1 MKKDFFKTMLLMLC
15 AVFTFAACSDDDDPI
30 LGSEAAMISF
40 SFDPSVAANS
50 IVTSQPVIGSDNSIT
65 YTVSEQAT
73 EAQLATLVPTVVVS
87 AGATYTASGS
97 DFSKEVTY
105 KVVSEDGQTT
115 TQYVVKV
122 PGLTYP
128 IEEQVA
134 GTYKGLLNVEMLGNS
149 LVVDEPKNITV
160 TKNKG
165 NAVDLLLTDFSF
177 QGMPLGDIQL
187 DSLTVTLDDKGVYTF
202 TGNQG
207 LTLGS
212 GVGDCTVETEGTVDK
227 GAVTAKLAILWMQQ
241 TINVTYTGER
251 LTGDESGEAKMTAF
265 SFTGNPSF
273 VAQQPVINDDN
284 TITFGVS
291 ESTTDEQLK
300 SLQATVEVS
309 AGATY
314 KADGTD
320 FSKDVTYTVVAEN
333 GTVATYVVKA
343 PARMASLK
351 YSFDEWESVAGSF
364 LSNAYDKPKP
374 TNELA
379 SSAEGAGMLK
389 LFGVTDM
396 PIYKSTDDKV
406 AGAAAARL
414 VTMDTSAQAN
424 SLVPAI
430 TSGSVFT
437 GWFDMSVA
445 TTDKLSST
453 RFGIAYDKKP
463 LRFKGY
469 YKYTPGEKFIDGTD
483 VENIVTKDQTDECA
497 IQAVLYEAETDD
509 FTLTGHDINNS
520 DKRVAVAALSD
531 GTAKAAWTSF
541 DIPFTWLE
549 GKTYDPAKKYKLA
562 IVCSSSKE
570 GDLFKGAGGSTL
582 LIDEFEVV
590 GEAVAK

>member
-87 AGATYTASGS
+87 SGATYTASGS

-134 GTYKGLLNVEMLGNS
+134 GNYKGLLNVEMLGNS

-227 GAVTAKLAILWMQQ
+227 GAVTAKLTILWMQ
-241 TINVTYTGER
+241 TPINVTYTGER

-351 YSFDEWESVAGSF
+351 FSFDEWETKDNVEYPMPRD
-364 LSNAYDKPKP
+364 L
-374 TNELA
+374 LA
-379 SSAEGAGMLK
+379 SSLEGASILASLTGGLP
-389 LFGVTDM
+389 L
-396 PIYKSTDDKV
+396 YKSTDDKV
-406 AGAAAARL
+406 AGAAARL
-414 VTMDTSAQAN
+414 VTMDTSEIAS
-424 SLVPAI
+424 SLIPAI
-430 TSGSVFT
+430 TSGSLFT
-437 GWFDMSVA
+437 GKFDILA
-445 TTDKLSST
+445 AITDKLSST
-453 RFGIAYDKKP
+453 KFGIAYDKKP

-469 YKYTPGEKFIDGTD
+469 YKYTPGKTFIDGTD
-483 VENIVTKDQTDECA
+483 PKNIVTVDKTDECA

-570 GDLFKGAGGSTL
+570 GDAFKGAGGSTL

>member
-87 AGATYTASGS
+87 SGATYTASGS

-227 GAVTAKLAILWMQQ
+227 GAVTAKLTILWMQVP
-241 TINVTYTGER
+241 INVTYTGER

-320 FSKDVTYTVVAEN
+320 FSKDVTYTVVAED

-351 YSFDEWESVAGSF
+351 FSFDEWETKDNVEYPMPRD
-364 LSNAYDKPKP
+364 L
-374 TNELA
+374 LA
-379 SSAEGAGMLK
+379 SSLEGASILASLTGGLP
-389 LFGVTDM
+389 L
-396 PIYKSTDDKV
+396 YKSTDDKV
-406 AGAAAARL
+406 AGAAARL
-414 VTMDTSAQAN
+414 VTMDTSEIA
-424 SLVPAI
+424 SSWIPAI
-430 TSGSVFT
+430 TSGSLFT
-437 GWFDMSVA
+437 GKFDILA
-445 TTDKLSST
+445 AITDKLSST
-453 RFGIAYDKKP
+453 KFGIAYDKKP

-531 GTAKAAWTSF
+531 GTAKAVWTSF
-541 DIPFTWLE
+541 DIPFT
-549 GKTYDPAKKYKLA
+549 
-562 IVCSSSKE
+562 
-570 GDLFKGAGGSTL
+570 
-582 LIDEFEVV
+582 
-590 GEAVAK
+590 

>member
-15 AVFTFAACSDDDDPI
+15 TVFTFAACSDDDEPI

-134 GTYKGLLNVEMLGNS
+134 GNYKGLLNVEMMGNS

-227 GAVTAKLAILWMQQ
+227 GAVTAKLTILWMEVP
-241 TINVTYTGER
+241 INVTYTGER
-251 LTGDESGEAKMTAF
+251 LTGNESGEAKMTAF

-320 FSKDVTYTVVAEN
+320 FSKDVTYTVVAED

-343 PARMASLK
+343 PSRMASLK
-351 YSFDEWESVAGSF
+351 FSFDEWETKG
-364 LSNAYDKPKP
+364 NAEYPMPRDL
-374 TNELA
+374 LA
-379 SSAEGAGMLK
+379 SSLEGASMLAF
-389 LFGVTDM
+389 LGVKDL
-396 PIYKSTDDKV
+396 PLYKSTDDKV

-414 VTMDTSAQAN
+414 VTMNTSEIAN
-424 SLVPAI
+424 SLIPAI

-437 GWFDMSVA
+437 GKF
-445 TTDKLSST
+445 KLDISDRLNST
-453 RFGIAYDKKP
+453 KFGIAYDKKP

-570 GDLFKGAGGSTL
+570 GDAFKGAGGSTL

>member
-15 AVFTFAACSDDDDPI
+15 TVFTFTACSDDDDPI

-134 GTYKGLLNVEMLGNS
+134 GTYKGLLNVEMMGSS

-165 NAVDLLLTDFSF
+165 NAVDLLLADFSF

-227 GAVTAKLAILWMQQ
+227 GAVTAKLTILWMQAS
-241 TINVTYTGER
+241 INVTYTGER

-351 YSFDEWESVAGSF
+351 FSFDEWETKDNVEYPMPRD
-364 LSNAYDKPKP
+364 L
-374 TNELA
+374 LA
-379 SSAEGAGMLK
+379 SSLEGASILASLTGGLP
-389 LFGVTDM
+389 L
-396 PIYKSTDDKV
+396 YKSTDEKV
-406 AGAAAARL
+406 AGAAARL
-414 VTMDTSAQAN
+414 VTMDTSEIAS
-424 SLVPAI
+424 SLIPAI
-430 TSGSVFT
+430 TSGSLFT
-437 GWFDMSVA
+437 GKFDMLA
-445 TTDKLSST
+445 AITDKLSST
-453 RFGIAYDKKP
+453 KFGIAYDKKP

-483 VENIVTKDQTDECA
+483 VENIVTVDKTDECA

-509 FTLTGHDINNS
+509 FTLTGHDINKS

>member
-15 AVFTFAACSDDDDPI
+15 TVFTFAACSDDDDPI

-87 AGATYTASGS
+87 SGATYTASGS

-134 GTYKGLLNVEMLGNS
+134 GTYKGLLNVEMMGSS

-212 GVGDCTVETEGTVDK
+212 GVGDCTVETEGTVDN
-227 GAVTAKLAILWMQQ
+227 GAVTAKLTILWMQVP
-241 TINVTYTGER
+241 INVTYTGER

-300 SLQATVEVS
+300 SLQAIVEVS

-351 YSFDEWESVAGSF
+351 FSFDEWETKDNVEYPMPRD
-364 LSNAYDKPKP
+364 L
-374 TNELA
+374 LA
-379 SSAEGAGMLK
+379 SSLEGASILASLTGGLP
-389 LFGVTDM
+389 L
-396 PIYKSTDDKV
+396 YKSTDDKV
-406 AGAAAARL
+406 AGAAARL
-414 VTMDTSAQAN
+414 VTMDTSEIAS
-424 SLVPAI
+424 SLIPAI
-430 TSGSVFT
+430 TSGSLFT
-437 GWFDMSVA
+437 GKFDILA
-445 TTDKLSST
+445 AITDKLSST
-453 RFGIAYDKKP
+453 KFGIAYDKKP

-509 FTLTGHDINNS
+509 FTLTGHDINDS

>member
-15 AVFTFAACSDDDDPI
+15 TVFTFAACSDDDDPI

-134 GTYKGLLNVEMLGNS
+134 GNYKGLLNVEMLGNS

-227 GAVTAKLAILWMQQ
+227 GAVTAKLTILWMQVP
-241 TINVTYTGER
+241 INVTYTGER
-251 LTGDESGEAKMTAF
+251 LTGNESGEAKMTAF

-351 YSFDEWESVAGSF
+351 FSFDEWETED
-364 LSNAYDKPKP
+364 NAEYPMPRDL
-374 TNELA
+374 LA
-379 SSAEGAGMLK
+379 SSLEGASMLA
-389 LFGVTDM
+389 LLGVEGL
-396 PIYKSTDDKV
+396 PLYKSTDDKV

-414 VTMDTSAQAN
+414 VTMNTSEIAS
-424 SLVPAI
+424 SLIPAI

-437 GWFDMSVA
+437 GKFELDIFDR
-445 TTDKLSST
+445 LNST
-453 RFGIAYDKKP
+453 KFGIAYDKKP
-463 LRFKGY
+463 LRFTGY
-469 YKYTPGEKFIDGTD
+469 YKYTPGKTFIDGTD
-483 VENIVTKDQTDECA
+483 PKNIVTVDKTDECA

-509 FTLTGHDINNS
+509 FTLTGNDINNS
-520 DKRVAVAALSD
+520 EKRVAVAALSD
-531 GTAKAAWTSF
+531 GSAKAAWTSF
-541 DIPFTWLE
+541 DIPFTWLD

-590 GEAVAK
+590 GEAVSK

>member
-87 AGATYTASGS
+87 SGATYTASGS

-134 GTYKGLLNVEMLGNS
+134 GNYKGLLNVEMLGNS

-227 GAVTAKLAILWMQQ
+227 GAVTAKLTILWMQ
-241 TINVTYTGER
+241 TPINVTYTGER

-351 YSFDEWESVAGSF
+351 FSFDEWETKDNVEYPMPRD
-364 LSNAYDKPKP
+364 L
-374 TNELA
+374 LA
-379 SSAEGAGMLK
+379 SSLEGASILASLTGGLP
-389 LFGVTDM
+389 L
-396 PIYKSTDDKV
+396 YKSTDDKV
-406 AGAAAARL
+406 AGAAARL
-414 VTMDTSAQAN
+414 VTMDTSEIAS
-424 SLVPAI
+424 SLIPAI
-430 TSGSVFT
+430 TSGSLFT
-437 GWFDMSVA
+437 GKFDILA
-445 TTDKLSST
+445 AITDKLSST
-453 RFGIAYDKKP
+453 KFGIAYDKKP

-469 YKYTPGEKFIDGTD
+469 YKYTPGKTFIDGTD
-483 VENIVTKDQTDECA
+483 PKNIVTVDKTDECA

-570 GDLFKGAGGSTL
+570 GDAFKGQAAAHCSSTSSR
-582 LIDEFEVV
+582 
-590 GEAVAK
+590 

>member
-15 AVFTFAACSDDDDPI
+15 TVFTFAACSDDDDPI

-134 GTYKGLLNVEMLGNS
+134 GTYKGLLNVEMMGNS

-227 GAVTAKLAILWMQQ
+227 GAVTAKLTILWMQVP
-241 TINVTYTGER
+241 INVTYTGER
-251 LTGDESGEAKMTAF
+251 LTGNESGEAKMTAF

-351 YSFDEWESVAGSF
+351 FSFDKWETKG
-364 LSNAYDKPKP
+364 NAEYPMPRDL
-374 TNELA
+374 LA
-379 SSAEGAGMLK
+379 SSLEGASMLAF
-389 LFGVTDM
+389 LGVKDL
-396 PIYKSTDDKV
+396 PLYKSTDDKV

-414 VTMDTSAQAN
+414 VTMNTSEIAN
-424 SLVPAI
+424 SLIPAI

-437 GWFDMSVA
+437 GKF
-445 TTDKLSST
+445 KLDISDRLNST
-453 RFGIAYDKKP
+453 KFGIAYDKKP

-509 FTLTGHDINNS
+509 FTLTGHDINDS

-590 GEAVAK
+590 GEAVSK

>member
-15 AVFTFAACSDDDDPI
+15 TVFTFAACSDDDDPI

-87 AGATYTASGS
+87 SGATYTASGS

-134 GTYKGLLNVEMLGNS
+134 GTYKGLLNVEMMGSS

-227 GAVTAKLAILWMQQ
+227 GAVTAKLTILWMQVP
-241 TINVTYTGER
+241 INVTYTGER

-343 PARMASLK
+343 PSRMASLK
-351 YSFDEWESVAGSF
+351 FSFDEWETKG
-364 LSNAYDKPKP
+364 NAEYPMPRDL
-374 TNELA
+374 LA
-379 SSAEGAGMLK
+379 SSLEGASMLAF
-389 LFGVTDM
+389 LGVKDL
-396 PIYKSTDDKV
+396 PLYKSTDDKV

-414 VTMDTSAQAN
+414 VTMNTSEIAN
-424 SLVPAI
+424 SLIPAI

-437 GWFDMSVA
+437 GKF
-445 TTDKLSST
+445 KLDISDRLNST
-453 RFGIAYDKKP
+453 KFGIAYDKKP

-509 FTLTGHDINNS
+509 FTLTGHDINDS

>member
-15 AVFTFAACSDDDDPI
+15 TVFTFTACSDDDDPI

-87 AGATYTASGS
+87 SGATYTASGS

-227 GAVTAKLAILWMQQ
+227 GAVTAKLTILWMQVP
-241 TINVTYTGER
+241 INVTYTGER

-320 FSKDVTYTVVAEN
+320 FSKDVTYTVVAED

-351 YSFDEWESVAGSF
+351 FSFDEWETKDNVEYPMPRD
-364 LSNAYDKPKP
+364 L
-374 TNELA
+374 LA
-379 SSAEGAGMLK
+379 SSLEGASMLAF
-389 LFGVTDM
+389 LGVKDL
-396 PIYKSTDDKV
+396 PLYKSTDDKV

-414 VTMDTSAQAN
+414 VTMNTSEIAN
-424 SLVPAI
+424 SLIPAI

-437 GWFDMSVA
+437 GKF
-445 TTDKLSST
+445 KLDISDRLNST
-453 RFGIAYDKKP
+453 KFGIAYDKKP

-509 FTLTGHDINNS
+509 FTLTGHDINDS

-531 GTAKAAWTSF
+531 GTAKADWTSF

>member
-15 AVFTFAACSDDDDPI
+15 TVFTFAACSDDDDPI

-87 AGATYTASGS
+87 SGATYTASGS

-134 GTYKGLLNVEMLGNS
+134 GNYKGLLNVEMLGNS

-351 YSFDEWESVAGSF
+351 FSFDEWETKG
-364 LSNAYDKPKP
+364 NAEYPMPRDL
-374 TNELA
+374 LA
-379 SSAEGAGMLK
+379 SSLEGASILASLTGGLP
-389 LFGVTDM
+389 L
-396 PIYKSTDDKV
+396 YKSTDDKV
-406 AGAAAARL
+406 AGAAARL
-414 VTMDTSAQAN
+414 VTMDTSEIAS
-424 SLVPAI
+424 SLIPAI
-430 TSGSVFT
+430 TSGSLFT
-437 GWFDMSVA
+437 GKFDILA
-445 TTDKLSST
+445 AITDKLSST
-453 RFGIAYDKKP
+453 KFGIAYDKKP

-509 FTLTGHDINNS
+509 FTLTGHDINDS

>member
-15 AVFTFAACSDDDDPI
+15 TVFTFAACSDDDDPI

-87 AGATYTASGS
+87 SGATYTASGS

-134 GTYKGLLNVEMLGNS
+134 GTYKGLLNVEMMGSS

-212 GVGDCTVETEGTVDK
+212 GVGDCTVETEGTVDN
-227 GAVTAKLAILWMQQ
+227 GAVTAKLTILWMQVP
-241 TINVTYTGER
+241 INVTYTGER
-251 LTGDESGEAKMTAF
+251 LTGNESGEAKMTAF

-320 FSKDVTYTVVAEN
+320 FSKDVTYTVVAED

-351 YSFDEWESVAGSF
+351 FSFDEWETKG
-364 LSNAYDKPKP
+364 NAEYPMPRDL
-374 TNELA
+374 LA
-379 SSAEGAGMLK
+379 SSLEGASMLAF
-389 LFGVTDM
+389 LGVKDL
-396 PIYKSTDDKV
+396 PLYKSTDDKV

-414 VTMDTSAQAN
+414 VTMNTSEIAN
-424 SLVPAI
+424 SLIPAI

-437 GWFDMSVA
+437 GKF
-445 TTDKLSST
+445 KLDISDRLNST
-453 RFGIAYDKKP
+453 KFGIAYDKKP

-509 FTLTGHDINNS
+509 FTLTGHDINKS

-531 GTAKAAWTSF
+531 GTAKATWTSF

-582 LIDEFEVV
+582 LIDELEVV

>member
-15 AVFTFAACSDDDDPI
+15 TVFTFAACSDDDDPI

-87 AGATYTASGS
+87 SGATYTASGS

-134 GTYKGLLNVEMLGNS
+134 GTYKGLLNVEMMGSS

-227 GAVTAKLAILWMQQ
+227 GAVTAKLTILWMQVP
-241 TINVTYTGER
+241 INVTYTGER

-320 FSKDVTYTVVAEN
+320 FSKDVTYTVVVEN

-343 PARMASLK
+343 PSRMASLK
-351 YSFDEWESVAGSF
+351 FSFDEWETKG
-364 LSNAYDKPKP
+364 NAEYPMPRDL
-374 TNELA
+374 LA
-379 SSAEGAGMLK
+379 SSLEGASMLAF
-389 LFGVTDM
+389 LGVKDL
-396 PIYKSTDDKV
+396 PLYKSTDDKV

-414 VTMDTSAQAN
+414 VTMNTSEIAN
-424 SLVPAI
+424 SLIPAI

-437 GWFDMSVA
+437 GKF
-445 TTDKLSST
+445 KLDISDRLNST
-453 RFGIAYDKKP
+453 KFGIAYDKKP

-509 FTLTGHDINNS
+509 FTLTGHDINDS

>member
-15 AVFTFAACSDDDDPI
+15 TVFTFAACSDDDDPI

-87 AGATYTASGS
+87 SGATYTASGS

-134 GTYKGLLNVEMLGNS
+134 GNYKGLLNVEMLGNS

-320 FSKDVTYTVVAEN
+320 FSKDVTYTVVAED

-351 YSFDEWESVAGSF
+351 FSFDEWETKDNVEYPMPRDS
-364 LSNAYDKPKP
+364 
-374 TNELA
+374 LA
-379 SSAEGAGMLK
+379 SSLEGASILASLTGGLP
-389 LFGVTDM
+389 L
-396 PIYKSTDDKV
+396 YKSTDDKV
-406 AGAAAARL
+406 AGAAARL
-414 VTMDTSAQAN
+414 VTMDTSEIAS
-424 SLVPAI
+424 SLIPAI
-430 TSGSVFT
+430 TSGSLFT
-437 GWFDMSVA
+437 GKFDILA
-445 TTDKLSST
+445 AITDKLSST
-453 RFGIAYDKKP
+453 KFGIAYDKKP

-469 YKYTPGEKFIDGTD
+469 YKYTPGKTFIDGTD
-483 VENIVTKDQTDECA
+483 PKNIVTVDKTDECA

>member
-15 AVFTFAACSDDDDPI
+15 TVFTFAACSDDDK
-30 LGSEAAMISF
+30 A
-40 SFDPSVAANS
+40 
-50 IVTSQPVIGSDNSIT
+50 PVRI
-65 YTVSEQAT
+65 
-73 EAQLATLVPTVVVS
+73 
-87 AGATYTASGS
+87 
-97 DFSKEVTY
+97 
-105 KVVSEDGQTT
+105 ED
-115 TQYVVKV
+115 
-122 PGLTYP
+122 
-128 IEEQVA
+128 EVA
-134 GTYKGLLNVEMLGNS
+134 GVYKGSLDVSMLGAD
-149 LVVDEPKNITV
+149 LVVDEPKNVTV
-160 TKNKG
+160 TKGEG
-165 NAVDLLLTDFSF
+165 NTVNLLLADFSF
-177 QGMPLGDIQL
+177 QGMPLGDIKL
-187 DSLTVTLDDKGVYTF
+187 DGLAVTVDDKGAYTF
-202 TGNQG
+202 SGSNK
-207 LTLGS
+207 LTLGG
-212 GVGDCTVETEGTVDK
+212 GVGDCTVDTKGTVDK
-227 GAVTAKLAILWMQQ
+227 GMMTTRLTILWME
-241 TINVTYTGER
+241 TSISVTFDGQR
-251 LTGDESGEAKMTAF
+251 LTGGERTEAKMTAF

-364 LSNAYDKPKP
+364 ISNAYDKPKP

-389 LFGVTDM
+389 LFGFTDM

-414 VTMDTSAQAN
+414 VTMDTSAKAS

-520 DKRVAVAALSD
+520 DKRVAVAALSTVRQRQP
-531 GTAKAAWTSF
+531 GHRSISRSPGSKARPMTLPRSTSS
-541 DIPFTWLE
+541 PSSAH
-549 GKTYDPAKKYKLA
+549 PARKA
-562 IVCSSSKE
+562 TSSRGQAAAHCSSTS
-570 GDLFKGAGGSTL
+570 SR
-582 LIDEFEVV
+582 
-590 GEAVAK
+590 

>member
-15 AVFTFAACSDDDDPI
+15 TVFTFAACSDDDEPI

-87 AGATYTASGS
+87 SGATYTASGS

-134 GTYKGLLNVEMLGNS
+134 GTYKGLLNVEMLENS

-177 QGMPLGDIQL
+177 QGRPLGDIQL

-207 LTLGS
+207 LTLGG

-227 GAVTAKLAILWMQQ
+227 GAVTAKLTILWMQVP
-241 TINVTYTGER
+241 INVTYTGER

-343 PARMASLK
+343 PSRMASLK
-351 YSFDEWESVAGSF
+351 FSFDEWETKG
-364 LSNAYDKPKP
+364 NAEYPMPRDL
-374 TNELA
+374 LA
-379 SSAEGAGMLK
+379 SSLEGASMLAF
-389 LFGVTDM
+389 LGVKDL
-396 PIYKSTDDKV
+396 PLYKSTDDKV

-414 VTMDTSAQAN
+414 VTMNTSEIAN
-424 SLVPAI
+424 SLIPAI

-437 GWFDMSVA
+437 GKF
-445 TTDKLSST
+445 KLDISDRLNST
-453 RFGIAYDKKP
+453 KFGIAYDKKP

-509 FTLTGHDINNS
+509 FTLTGHDINDS

>member
-15 AVFTFAACSDDDDPI
+15 TVFTFAACSDDDDPI

-87 AGATYTASGS
+87 SGATYTASGS

-134 GTYKGLLNVEMLGNS
+134 GTYKGLLNVEMMGNS

-227 GAVTAKLAILWMQQ
+227 GAVTAKLTILWMQVP
-241 TINVTYTGER
+241 INVTYTGER

-320 FSKDVTYTVVAEN
+320 FSKDVTYTVVAED

-351 YSFDEWESVAGSF
+351 FSFDEWETKDNVEYPMPRD
-364 LSNAYDKPKP
+364 L
-374 TNELA
+374 LA
-379 SSAEGAGMLK
+379 SSLEGASILASLTGGLP
-389 LFGVTDM
+389 L
-396 PIYKSTDDKV
+396 YKSTDDKV
-406 AGAAAARL
+406 AGAAARL
-414 VTMDTSAQAN
+414 VTMDTSEIAS
-424 SLVPAI
+424 SLIPAI
-430 TSGSVFT
+430 TSGSLFT
-437 GWFDMSVA
+437 GKFDMLA
-445 TTDKLSST
+445 AITDKLSST
-453 RFGIAYDKKP
+453 KFGIAYDKKP

-469 YKYTPGEKFIDGTD
+469 YKYTPGETFIDGTD
-483 VENIVTKDQTDECA
+483 PKNIVTVDKTDECA

-531 GTAKAAWTSF
+531 GTAKEAWTSF

>member
-15 AVFTFAACSDDDDPI
+15 TVFTFAACSDDDEPI

-134 GTYKGLLNVEMLGNS
+134 GNYKGLLNVEMLGNS

-187 DSLTVTLDDKGVYTF
+187 DSLMVTLDDKGVYTF

-227 GAVTAKLAILWMQQ
+227 GAVTAKLTILWMQVP
-241 TINVTYTGER
+241 INVTYTGER

-343 PARMASLK
+343 PSRMASLK
-351 YSFDEWESVAGSF
+351 FSFDEWETKG
-364 LSNAYDKPKP
+364 NAEYPMPRDL
-374 TNELA
+374 LA
-379 SSAEGAGMLK
+379 SSLEGASMLAF
-389 LFGVTDM
+389 LGVKDL
-396 PIYKSTDDKV
+396 PLYKSTDDKV

-414 VTMDTSAQAN
+414 VTMNTSEIAN
-424 SLVPAI
+424 SLIPAI

-437 GWFDMSVA
+437 GKF
-445 TTDKLSST
+445 KLDISDRLNST
-453 RFGIAYDKKP
+453 KFGIAYDKKP

-509 FTLTGHDINNS
+509 FTLTGHDINDS

>member
-15 AVFTFAACSDDDDPI
+15 TVFTFAACSDDDDPI

-134 GTYKGLLNVEMLGNS
+134 GTYKGLLNVEMMGSS

-227 GAVTAKLAILWMQQ
+227 GAVTAKLTILWMEVH
-241 TINVTYTGER
+241 INVTYTGER

-343 PARMASLK
+343 PSRMASLK
-351 YSFDEWESVAGSF
+351 FSFDEWETKG
-364 LSNAYDKPKP
+364 NAEYPMPRDL
-374 TNELA
+374 LA
-379 SSAEGAGMLK
+379 SSLEGASMLAF
-389 LFGVTDM
+389 LGVKDL
-396 PIYKSTDDKV
+396 PLYKSTDDKV

-414 VTMDTSAQAN
+414 VTMNTSEIAN
-424 SLVPAI
+424 SLIPAI

-437 GWFDMSVA
+437 GKF
-445 TTDKLSST
+445 KLDISDRLNST
-453 RFGIAYDKKP
+453 KFGIAYDKKP

-509 FTLTGHDINNS
+509 FTLTGHDINDS

>member
-15 AVFTFAACSDDDDPI
+15 AVFTFTACSDDDDPI

-40 SFDPSVAANS
+40 SFDSSVAANS

-87 AGATYTASGS
+87 SGATYTASGS

-134 GTYKGLLNVEMLGNS
+134 GTYKGLLNVEMMGSS

-165 NAVDLLLTDFSF
+165 NAVDLLLADFSF

-227 GAVTAKLAILWMQQ
+227 GAVTAKLTILWMQVP
-241 TINVTYTGER
+241 INVTYTGER

-320 FSKDVTYTVVAEN
+320 FSKDVTYTWLRR
-333 GTVATYVVKA
+333 TA
-343 PARMASLK
+343 P
-351 YSFDEWESVAGSF
+351 WQ
-364 LSNAYDKPKP
+364 P
-374 TNELA
+374 TL
-379 SSAEGAGMLK
+379 
-389 LFGVTDM
+389 
-396 PIYKSTDDKV
+396 
-406 AGAAAARL
+406 
-414 VTMDTSAQAN
+414 
-424 SLVPAI
+424 
-430 TSGSVFT
+430 
-437 GWFDMSVA
+437 
-445 TTDKLSST
+445 
-453 RFGIAYDKKP
+453 
-463 LRFKGY
+463 
-469 YKYTPGEKFIDGTD
+469 
-483 VENIVTKDQTDECA
+483 
-497 IQAVLYEAETDD
+497 
-509 FTLTGHDINNS
+509 
-520 DKRVAVAALSD
+520 
-531 GTAKAAWTSF
+531 
-541 DIPFTWLE
+541 
-549 GKTYDPAKKYKLA
+549 
-562 IVCSSSKE
+562 
-570 GDLFKGAGGSTL
+570 
-582 LIDEFEVV
+582 
-590 GEAVAK
+590 

>member
-15 AVFTFAACSDDDDPI
+15 AVFTFTACSDDDDPI

-87 AGATYTASGS
+87 SGATYTASGS

-134 GTYKGLLNVEMLGNS
+134 GNYKGLLNVEMLGSS

-165 NAVDLLLTDFSF
+165 NAVDLLLADFSV
-177 QGMPLGDIQL
+177 LGYAFNDIQL

-202 TGNQG
+202 TGNQE
-207 LTLGS
+207 LTLGNNL
-212 GVGDCTVETEGTVDK
+212 GNCTVETEGTVDK

-320 FSKDVTYTVVAEN
+320 FSKDVTYTVVAED

-364 LSNAYDKPKP
+364 LSNAYDKRMSWPPVPK
-374 TNELA
+374 
-379 SSAEGAGMLK
+379 
-389 LFGVTDM
+389 
-396 PIYKSTDDKV
+396 
-406 AGAAAARL
+406 
-414 VTMDTSAQAN
+414 AQA
-424 SLVPAI
+424 
-430 TSGSVFT
+430 
-437 GWFDMSVA
+437 
-445 TTDKLSST
+445 
-453 RFGIAYDKKP
+453 
-463 LRFKGY
+463 
-469 YKYTPGEKFIDGTD
+469 
-483 VENIVTKDQTDECA
+483 C
-497 IQAVLYEAETDD
+497 
-509 FTLTGHDINNS
+509 
-520 DKRVAVAALSD
+520 
-531 GTAKAAWTSF
+531 
-541 DIPFTWLE
+541 
-549 GKTYDPAKKYKLA
+549 
-562 IVCSSSKE
+562 
-570 GDLFKGAGGSTL
+570 
-582 LIDEFEVV
+582 
-590 GEAVAK
+590 

>member
-15 AVFTFAACSDDDDPI
+15 TVFTFTACSDDDDPI

-87 AGATYTASGS
+87 SGATYTASGS

-134 GTYKGLLNVEMLGNS
+134 GTYKGLLNVEMMGSS

-212 GVGDCTVETEGTVDK
+212 GVGDCTVETEGTVDN
-227 GAVTAKLAILWMQQ
+227 GAVTAKLTILWMQVP
-241 TINVTYTGER
+241 INVTYTGER

-273 VAQQPVINDDN
+273 VVQQPVINDDN

-343 PARMASLK
+343 PSRMASLK
-351 YSFDEWESVAGSF
+351 FSFDEWETKG
-364 LSNAYDKPKP
+364 NAEYPMPRDL
-374 TNELA
+374 LA
-379 SSAEGAGMLK
+379 SSLEGASMLAF
-389 LFGVTDM
+389 LGVKDL
-396 PIYKSTDDKV
+396 PLYKSTDDKV

-414 VTMDTSAQAN
+414 VTMNTSEIAN
-424 SLVPAI
+424 SLIPAI

-437 GWFDMSVA
+437 GKF
-445 TTDKLSST
+445 KLDISDRLNST
-453 RFGIAYDKKP
+453 KFGIAYDKKP

-509 FTLTGHDINNS
+509 FTLTGHDINDS

>member
-15 AVFTFAACSDDDDPI
+15 TVFTFTACSDDDDPI

-87 AGATYTASGS
+87 SGATYTASGS

-134 GTYKGLLNVEMLGNS
+134 GTYKGLLNVEMMGSS

-227 GAVTAKLAILWMQQ
+227 GAVTAKLTILWMQVP
-241 TINVTYTGER
+241 INVTYTGER

-343 PARMASLK
+343 PSRMASLK
-351 YSFDEWESVAGSF
+351 FSFDEWETKG
-364 LSNAYDKPKP
+364 NAEYPMPRDL
-374 TNELA
+374 LA
-379 SSAEGAGMLK
+379 SSLEGASMLAF
-389 LFGVTDM
+389 LGVKDL
-396 PIYKSTDDKV
+396 PLYKSTDDKV

-414 VTMDTSAQAN
+414 VTMNTSEIAN
-424 SLVPAI
+424 SLIPAI

-437 GWFDMSVA
+437 GKF
-445 TTDKLSST
+445 KLDISDRLNST
-453 RFGIAYDKKP
+453 KFGIAYDKKP

-509 FTLTGHDINNS
+509 FTLTGHDINDS

>member
-15 AVFTFAACSDDDDPI
+15 TVFTFAACSDDDDPI

-87 AGATYTASGS
+87 SGATYTASGS

-134 GTYKGLLNVEMLGNS
+134 GTYKGLLNVEMMGSS

-165 NAVDLLLTDFSF
+165 NAVDLLLADFSF

-227 GAVTAKLAILWMQQ
+227 GAVTAKLTILWMQVP
-241 TINVTYTGER
+241 INVTYTGER

-320 FSKDVTYTVVAEN
+320 FSKDVTYTVVAED

-351 YSFDEWESVAGSF
+351 FSFDEWETKDNVEYPMPRD
-364 LSNAYDKPKP
+364 L
-374 TNELA
+374 LA
-379 SSAEGAGMLK
+379 SSLEGASILASLTGGLP
-389 LFGVTDM
+389 L
-396 PIYKSTDDKV
+396 YKSTDNKV
-406 AGAAAARL
+406 AGAAARL
-414 VTMDTSAQAN
+414 VTMDTSEIAS
-424 SLVPAI
+424 SLIPAI
-430 TSGSVFT
+430 TSGSLFT
-437 GWFDMSVA
+437 GKFDILA
-445 TTDKLSST
+445 AITDKLSST
-453 RFGIAYDKKP
+453 KFGIAYDKKP

-469 YKYTPGEKFIDGTD
+469 YKYTPGKTFIDGTD
-483 VENIVTKDQTDECA
+483 PKNIVTVDKTDECA
-497 IQAVLYEAETDD
+497 IQAVLYEAETED
-509 FTLTGHDINNS
+509 FTLTGHDINDP
-520 DKRVAVAALSD
+520 DKRVAEAVLSD
-531 GTAKAAWTSF
+531 GSAKAAWTSF
-541 DIPFTWLE
+541 DIPFTWLD

>member
-15 AVFTFAACSDDDDPI
+15 AVFTFTACSDDDDPI

-134 GTYKGLLNVEMLGNS
+134 GTYKGLLNVEMMGSS

-227 GAVTAKLAILWMQQ
+227 GAVTAKLTILWMQVP
-241 TINVTYTGER
+241 INVTYTGER

-343 PARMASLK
+343 PSRMASLK
-351 YSFDEWESVAGSF
+351 FSFDEWETKG
-364 LSNAYDKPKP
+364 NAEYPMPRDL
-374 TNELA
+374 LA
-379 SSAEGAGMLK
+379 SSLEGASMLA
-389 LFGVTDM
+389 LLGVEGL
-396 PIYKSTDDKV
+396 PLYKSTDDKV

-414 VTMDTSAQAN
+414 VTMNTSEIAS
-424 SLVPAI
+424 SLIPAI

-437 GWFDMSVA
+437 GKF
-445 TTDKLSST
+445 KLDISDRLNST
-453 RFGIAYDKKP
+453 KFGIAYDKKP

-469 YKYTPGEKFIDGTD
+469 YKYTPGKTFIDGTD

-509 FTLTGHDINNS
+509 FTLTGHDINDS
-520 DKRVAVAALSD
+520 DKRVAVDALSD
-531 GTAKAAWTSF
+531 GTAKTAWTSF

>member
-15 AVFTFAACSDDDDPI
+15 TVFTFAACSDDDDPI

-87 AGATYTASGS
+87 SGATYTASGS

-134 GTYKGLLNVEMLGNS
+134 GTYKGLLNVEMMGNS

-227 GAVTAKLAILWMQQ
+227 GAVTAKLTILWMQVP
-241 TINVTYTGER
+241 INVTYTGER

-320 FSKDVTYTVVAEN
+320 FSKDVTYTVVAED

-351 YSFDEWESVAGSF
+351 FSFDEWETKDNVEYPMPRD
-364 LSNAYDKPKP
+364 L
-374 TNELA
+374 LA
-379 SSAEGAGMLK
+379 SSLEGASILASLTGGLP
-389 LFGVTDM
+389 L
-396 PIYKSTDDKV
+396 YKSTDDKV
-406 AGAAAARL
+406 AGAAARL
-414 VTMDTSAQAN
+414 VTMDTSEIAS
-424 SLVPAI
+424 SLIPAI
-430 TSGSVFT
+430 TSGSLFT
-437 GWFDMSVA
+437 GKFDILA
-445 TTDKLSST
+445 AITDKLSST
-453 RFGIAYDKKP
+453 KFGIAYDKKP

-497 IQAVLYEAETDD
+497 VQAVLYEAETDD
-509 FTLTGHDINNS
+509 FTLTGHDINKS

-531 GTAKAAWTSF
+531 GTAKADWTSF

>member
-15 AVFTFAACSDDDDPI
+15 AVFTFTACSDDDDPI

-134 GTYKGLLNVEMLGNS
+134 GNYKGLLNVEMLGNS

-320 FSKDVTYTVVAEN
+320 FSKDVTYTVVAED

-351 YSFDEWESVAGSF
+351 FSFDEWETKG
-364 LSNAYDKPKP
+364 NAEYPMPRDL
-374 TNELA
+374 LA
-379 SSAEGAGMLK
+379 SSLEGASILASLTGGLP
-389 LFGVTDM
+389 L
-396 PIYKSTDDKV
+396 YKSTDDKV
-406 AGAAAARL
+406 AGAAARL
-414 VTMDTSAQAN
+414 VTMDTSEIAS
-424 SLVPAI
+424 SLIPAI
-430 TSGSVFT
+430 TSGSLFT
-437 GWFDMSVA
+437 GKFDILA
-445 TTDKLSST
+445 AITDKLSST
-453 RFGIAYDKKP
+453 KFGIAYDKKP

-509 FTLTGHDINNS
+509 FTLTGHDINDS

>member
-87 AGATYTASGS
+87 SGATYTASGS

-134 GTYKGLLNVEMLGNS
+134 GNYKGLLNVEMLGNS

-165 NAVDLLLTDFSF
+165 NAVDLLLTDFSVL
-177 QGMPLGDIQL
+177 GMSFNDIQL

-202 TGNQG
+202 TGNQE
-207 LTLGS
+207 LTLDNNLGN
-212 GVGDCTVETEGTVDK
+212 CTVETEGTVDK

-320 FSKDVTYTVVAEN
+320 FSKDVTYTVVAED

-351 YSFDEWESVAGSF
+351 FSFDEWETKDNVEYPMPRD
-364 LSNAYDKPKP
+364 L
-374 TNELA
+374 LA
-379 SSAEGAGMLK
+379 SSLEGASILASLTGGLP
-389 LFGVTDM
+389 L
-396 PIYKSTDDKV
+396 YKSTDDKV
-406 AGAAAARL
+406 AGAAARL
-414 VTMDTSAQAN
+414 VTMDTSEIAS
-424 SLVPAI
+424 SLIPAI
-430 TSGSVFT
+430 TSGSLFT
-437 GWFDMSVA
+437 GKFDMLA
-445 TTDKLSST
+445 AITDKLSST
-453 RFGIAYDKKP
+453 KFGIAYDKKP

-469 YKYTPGEKFIDGTD
+469 YKYTPGKKFIDGTD
-483 VENIVTKDQTDECA
+483 PKNIVTVDKTDECA

-509 FTLTGHDINNS
+509 FTLTGHDINKS

-590 GEAVAK
+590 GEVVAK

>member
-15 AVFTFAACSDDDDPI
+15 TVFTFAACSDDDDPI

-87 AGATYTASGS
+87 SGATYTASGS

-134 GTYKGLLNVEMLGNS
+134 GTYKGLLNVEMMGNS

-227 GAVTAKLAILWMQQ
+227 GAVTAKLTILWMQVP
-241 TINVTYTGER
+241 INVTYTGER

-343 PARMASLK
+343 PSRMASLK
-351 YSFDEWESVAGSF
+351 FSFDEWETKG
-364 LSNAYDKPKP
+364 NAEYPMPRDL
-374 TNELA
+374 LA
-379 SSAEGAGMLK
+379 SSLEGASMLAF
-389 LFGVTDM
+389 LGVKDL
-396 PIYKSTDDKV
+396 PLYKSTDDKV

-414 VTMDTSAQAN
+414 VTMNTSEIAN
-424 SLVPAI
+424 SLIPAI

-437 GWFDMSVA
+437 GKF
-445 TTDKLSST
+445 KLDISDRLNST
-453 RFGIAYDKKP
+453 KFGIAYDKKP

-509 FTLTGHDINNS
+509 FTLTGHDINDS

>member
-15 AVFTFAACSDDDDPI
+15 AVFTFTACSDDDDPI

-134 GTYKGLLNVEMLGNS
+134 GTYKGLLNVEMLGNR

-227 GAVTAKLAILWMQQ
+227 GAVTAKLTILWMQ
-241 TINVTYTGER
+241 TPINVTYTGER

-343 PARMASLK
+343 PSRMASLK
-351 YSFDEWESVAGSF
+351 FSFDEWETKG
-364 LSNAYDKPKP
+364 NAEYPMPRDL
-374 TNELA
+374 LA
-379 SSAEGAGMLK
+379 SSLEGASMLAF
-389 LFGVTDM
+389 LGVKDL
-396 PIYKSTDDKV
+396 PLYKSTDDKV

-414 VTMDTSAQAN
+414 VTMNTSEIAN
-424 SLVPAI
+424 SLIPAI

-437 GWFDMSVA
+437 GKF
-445 TTDKLSST
+445 KLDISDRLNST
-453 RFGIAYDKKP
+453 KFGIAYDKKP

-570 GDLFKGAGGSTL
+570 GDAFKGAGGSTL

>member
-15 AVFTFAACSDDDDPI
+15 TVFTFAACSDDDEPI

-87 AGATYTASGS
+87 SGATYTASGS

-134 GTYKGLLNVEMLGNS
+134 GTYKGLLNVEMMGSS

-227 GAVTAKLAILWMQQ
+227 GAVTAKLTILWMQ
-241 TINVTYTGER
+241 TPINVTYTGER

-320 FSKDVTYTVVAEN
+320 FSKDVTYTVVAED

-351 YSFDEWESVAGSF
+351 FSFDEWETKG
-364 LSNAYDKPKP
+364 NAEYPMPRDL
-374 TNELA
+374 LA
-379 SSAEGAGMLK
+379 SSLEGASMLA
-389 LFGVTDM
+389 LLGVEGL
-396 PIYKSTDDKV
+396 PLYKSTDDKV

-414 VTMDTSAQAN
+414 VTMNTSEIAS
-424 SLVPAI
+424 SLIPAI

-437 GWFDMSVA
+437 GKF
-445 TTDKLSST
+445 KLDISDRLNST
-453 RFGIAYDKKP
+453 KFGIAYDKKP

-469 YKYTPGEKFIDGTD
+469 YKYTPGETFIDGTD
-483 VENIVTKDQTDECA
+483 PKNIVTVDKTDECA

-531 GTAKAAWTSF
+531 GSAKAAWTSF

>member
-15 AVFTFAACSDDDDPI
+15 TVFTFAACSDDDEPI

-87 AGATYTASGS
+87 SGATYTASGS

-134 GTYKGLLNVEMLGNS
+134 GNYKGLLNVEMMGNS

-227 GAVTAKLAILWMQQ
+227 GAVTAKLTILWMQVP
-241 TINVTYTGER
+241 INVTYTGER

-343 PARMASLK
+343 PSRMASLK
-351 YSFDEWESVAGSF
+351 FSFDEWETKG
-364 LSNAYDKPKP
+364 NAEYPMPRDL
-374 TNELA
+374 LA
-379 SSAEGAGMLK
+379 SSLEGASMLAF
-389 LFGVTDM
+389 LGVKDL
-396 PIYKSTDDKV
+396 PLYKSTDDKV

-414 VTMDTSAQAN
+414 VTMNTSEIAN
-424 SLVPAI
+424 SLIPAI

-437 GWFDMSVA
+437 GKF
-445 TTDKLSST
+445 KLDISDRLNST
-453 RFGIAYDKKP
+453 KFGIAYDKKP

-509 FTLTGHDINNS
+509 FTLTGHDINDS

-570 GDLFKGAGGSTL
+570 GDAFKGAGGSTL

>member
-15 AVFTFAACSDDDDPI
+15 TVFTFAACSDDDDPI

-87 AGATYTASGS
+87 SGATYTASGS

-134 GTYKGLLNVEMLGNS
+134 GTYKGLLNVEMMGNS

-227 GAVTAKLAILWMQQ
+227 GAVTAKLTILWMQVP
-241 TINVTYTGER
+241 INVTYTGER

-273 VAQQPVINDDN
+273 VVQQPVINDDN

-351 YSFDEWESVAGSF
+351 FSFDEWETEDNVEYPMPRD
-364 LSNAYDKPKP
+364 L
-374 TNELA
+374 LA
-379 SSAEGAGMLK
+379 SSLEGASILASLTGGLP
-389 LFGVTDM
+389 L
-396 PIYKSTDDKV
+396 YKSTDDKV
-406 AGAAAARL
+406 AGAAARL
-414 VTMDTSAQAN
+414 VTMDTSEIAS
-424 SLVPAI
+424 SLIPAI
-430 TSGSVFT
+430 TSGSLFT

-483 VENIVTKDQTDECA
+483 PKNIVTVDKTDECA

>member
-15 AVFTFAACSDDDDPI
+15 TVFTFAACSDDDDPI

-227 GAVTAKLAILWMQQ
+227 GAVTAKLTILWMQVP
-241 TINVTYTGER
+241 INVTYTGER

-320 FSKDVTYTVVAEN
+320 FSKDVTYTVVAED

-351 YSFDEWESVAGSF
+351 FSFDEWETKDNVEYPMPRD
-364 LSNAYDKPKP
+364 L
-374 TNELA
+374 LA
-379 SSAEGAGMLK
+379 SSLEGASILASLTGGLP
-389 LFGVTDM
+389 L
-396 PIYKSTDDKV
+396 YKSTDDKV
-406 AGAAAARL
+406 AGAAARL
-414 VTMDTSAQAN
+414 VTMDTSEIAS
-424 SLVPAI
+424 SLIPAI
-430 TSGSVFT
+430 TSGSLFT
-437 GWFDMSVA
+437 GKFDILA
-445 TTDKLSST
+445 AITDKLSST
-453 RFGIAYDKKP
+453 KFGIAYDKKP

-509 FTLTGHDINNS
+509 FTLTGHDINDS

>member
-15 AVFTFAACSDDDDPI
+15 TVFTFAACSDDDDPI

-87 AGATYTASGS
+87 SGATYTASGS

-134 GTYKGLLNVEMLGNS
+134 GTYKGLLNVEMMGNS

-227 GAVTAKLAILWMQQ
+227 GAVTAKLTILWMQVP
-241 TINVTYTGER
+241 INVTYTGER

-320 FSKDVTYTVVAEN
+320 FSKDVTYTVVAED

-351 YSFDEWESVAGSF
+351 FSFDEWETKDNVEYPMPRD
-364 LSNAYDKPKP
+364 L
-374 TNELA
+374 LA
-379 SSAEGAGMLK
+379 SSLEGASILASLTGGLP
-389 LFGVTDM
+389 L
-396 PIYKSTDDKV
+396 YKSTDDKV
-406 AGAAAARL
+406 AGAAARL
-414 VTMDTSAQAN
+414 VTMDTSEIAS
-424 SLVPAI
+424 SLIPAI
-430 TSGSVFT
+430 TSGSLFT
-437 GWFDMSVA
+437 GKFDILA
-445 TTDKLSST
+445 AITDKLSST
-453 RFGIAYDKKP
+453 KFGIAYDKKP

-570 GDLFKGAGGSTL
+570 GDAFKGAGGSTL

>member
-15 AVFTFAACSDDDDPI
+15 TVFTFAACSDDDDPI

-87 AGATYTASGS
+87 SGATYTASGS

-134 GTYKGLLNVEMLGNS
+134 GTYKGLLNVEMMGNS

-212 GVGDCTVETEGTVDK
+212 GVGDCTVETEGTVDN
-227 GAVTAKLAILWMQQ
+227 GAVTAKLTILWMQVP
-241 TINVTYTGER
+241 INVTYTGER

-351 YSFDEWESVAGSF
+351 FSFDEWETKDNVEYPMPRD
-364 LSNAYDKPKP
+364 L
-374 TNELA
+374 LA
-379 SSAEGAGMLK
+379 SSLEGASILASLTGGLP
-389 LFGVTDM
+389 L
-396 PIYKSTDDKV
+396 YKSTDDKV
-406 AGAAAARL
+406 AGAAARL
-414 VTMDTSAQAN
+414 VTMDTSEIAS
-424 SLVPAI
+424 SLIPAI
-430 TSGSVFT
+430 TSGSLFT
-437 GWFDMSVA
+437 GKFDILA
-445 TTDKLSST
+445 AITDKLSST
-453 RFGIAYDKKP
+453 KFGIAYDKKP

-531 GTAKAAWTSF
+531 GTAKADWTSF

>member
-15 AVFTFAACSDDDDPI
+15 AVFTFTACSDDDDPI

-134 GTYKGLLNVEMLGNS
+134 GTYKGLLNVEMMGSS

-227 GAVTAKLAILWMQQ
+227 GAVTAKLTILWMQVP
-241 TINVTYTGER
+241 INVTYTGER

-320 FSKDVTYTVVAEN
+320 FSKDVTYTVVAED

-351 YSFDEWESVAGSF
+351 FSFDEWETKDNVEYPMPRD
-364 LSNAYDKPKP
+364 L
-374 TNELA
+374 LA
-379 SSAEGAGMLK
+379 SSLEGASILASLTGGLP
-389 LFGVTDM
+389 L
-396 PIYKSTDDKV
+396 YKSTDDKV
-406 AGAAAARL
+406 AGAAARL
-414 VTMDTSAQAN
+414 VTMDTSEIAS
-424 SLVPAI
+424 SLIPAI
-430 TSGSVFT
+430 TSGSLFT
-437 GWFDMSVA
+437 GKFDILA
-445 TTDKLSST
+445 AITDKLSST
-453 RFGIAYDKKP
+453 KFGIAYDKKP

-570 GDLFKGAGGSTL
+570 GDAFKGAGGSTL

>member
-15 AVFTFAACSDDDDPI
+15 AVFTFTACSDDDDPI

-134 GTYKGLLNVEMLGNS
+134 GTYKGLLNVEMMGSS

-212 GVGDCTVETEGTVDK
+212 VVGDCTVETEGTVDK
-227 GAVTAKLAILWMQQ
+227 GAVTAKLTILWMQVP
-241 TINVTYTGER
+241 INVTYTGER

-343 PARMASLK
+343 PSRMASLK
-351 YSFDEWESVAGSF
+351 FSFDEWETKG
-364 LSNAYDKPKP
+364 NAEYPMPRDL
-374 TNELA
+374 LA
-379 SSAEGAGMLK
+379 SSLEGASMLAF
-389 LFGVTDM
+389 LGVKDL
-396 PIYKSTDDKV
+396 PLYKSTDDKV

-414 VTMDTSAQAN
+414 VTMNTSEIAN
-424 SLVPAI
+424 SLIPAI

-437 GWFDMSVA
+437 GKF
-445 TTDKLSST
+445 KLDISDRLNST
-453 RFGIAYDKKP
+453 KFGIAYDKKP

-509 FTLTGHDINNS
+509 FTLTGHDINDS

>member
-15 AVFTFAACSDDDDPI
+15 AVFTFTACSNDDDPI

-87 AGATYTASGS
+87 SGATYTASGS

-134 GTYKGLLNVEMLGNS
+134 GTYKGLLNVEMMGSS

-227 GAVTAKLAILWMQQ
+227 GAVTAKLTILWMQVP
-241 TINVTYTGER
+241 INVTYTGER

-343 PARMASLK
+343 PSRMASLK
-351 YSFDEWESVAGSF
+351 FSFDEWETKG
-364 LSNAYDKPKP
+364 NAEYPMPRDL
-374 TNELA
+374 LA
-379 SSAEGAGMLK
+379 SSLEGASMLAF
-389 LFGVTDM
+389 LGVKDL
-396 PIYKSTDDKV
+396 PLYKSTDDKV

-414 VTMDTSAQAN
+414 VTMNTSEIAN
-424 SLVPAI
+424 SLIPAI

-437 GWFDMSVA
+437 GKF
-445 TTDKLSST
+445 KLDISDRLNST
-453 RFGIAYDKKP
+453 KFGIAYDKKP

-509 FTLTGHDINNS
+509 FTLTGHDINDS